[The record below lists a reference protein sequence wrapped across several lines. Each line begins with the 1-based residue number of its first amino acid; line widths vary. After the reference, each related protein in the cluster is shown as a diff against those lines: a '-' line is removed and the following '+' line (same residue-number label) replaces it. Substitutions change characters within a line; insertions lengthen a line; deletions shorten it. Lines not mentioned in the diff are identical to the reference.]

1 MANQVFK
8 PYNQNQTLLFP
19 PNLSDMIPEEH
30 PVRMVSTIVDK
41 LDISE
46 ILATYKGGGT
56 SSYHPRMLLK
66 VTIYG
71 YLNNIYSSRKIENAI
86 KSNIYFMW
94 LAAFEQPDHGT
105 INYFRSSRLKK
116 CIKKIFAEI
125 VLLLVDAGV
134 ISLKTQYTDGTKI
147 EATSNKYTFV
157 WKKSVEK
164 YKAGLEQ
171 KINSILKEIDLVIE
185 EDCTENNT
193 ETTPATISSQ
203 ELEEKIDKLNEK
215 IAAKDLDKKSKKK
228 LSTKVKGLKNKSL
241 PKLQEYETKLKILG
255 ERNSYSK
262 TDHDAT
268 FMRMKDDHMK
278 NGQLKPAYNLQ
289 YSTTSTFITN
299 YSLHQNPNDTATLG
313 PHLEQF
319 NQLYSRYP
327 EEEVADAG
335 YGSEQNYEYLEK
347 NNISAYVKYN
357 WFHKEQ
363 SKKFKQDISRVENL
377 YYNSESDYFVCPMG
391 QKMLPVRE
399 STRESGLGHKS
410 EITHYRAQ
418 NCQGCPINGACHK
431 QQGNR
436 EIQVNHRL
444 RELRKQA
451 KERLT
456 SEKGVKLRK
465 QRCAEVEQVFGQI
478 KSNKGFNR
486 FLLRGLDKVSIEIGL
501 ISIAHNIQKLFKW
514 LQDPENIGT
523 IIDFCINGARN
534 FFFFGNNSKKGTKIA
549 EFEIGKKIDPKFC
562 KKMAA

>member
-8 PYNQNQTLLFP
+8 PYNQNQNLLFP
-19 PNLSDMIPEEH
+19 PNLSEMIPEEH
-30 PVRMVSTIVDK
+30 PVRLVSTIVDK

-66 VTIYG
+66 VIVYG
-71 YLNNIYSSRKIENAI
+71 YLNNLYSSRKIENAV

-116 CIKKIFAEI
+116 SIKKIFAEI
-125 VLLLVDAGV
+125 VLLLVDAGA
-134 ISLKTQYTDGTKI
+134 ISLKTQFTDGTKI
-147 EATSNKYTFV
+147 EAASNKYTFV

-164 YKAGLEQ
+164 YKANLEQ
-171 KINSILKEIDLVIE
+171 QVNSILKEIDLVIE
-185 EDCTENNT
+185 ADGTENSV
-193 ETTPATISSQ
+193 EASPATISSQ
-203 ELEEKIDKLNEK
+203 ELGQRIEKINEK
-215 IAAKDLDKKSKKK
+215 IAEKDLDKKAKKK
-228 LSTKVKGLKNKSL
+228 LSTKVNNLKKKSL

-289 YSTTSTFITN
+289 YSTESTFVTN
-299 YSLHQNPNDTATLG
+299 YSLHQNPGDTATLK

-319 NQLYSRYP
+319 NQLYSCYP

-335 YGSEQNYEYLEK
+335 YGSEQNYEYLEQ
-347 NNISAYVKYN
+347 NDISAYVKYN

-377 YYNSESDYFVCPMG
+377 HYNSTADYFVCPMG
-391 QKMLPVRE
+391 QKMLPVRK
-399 STRESGLGHKS
+399 STRKSELGHKS

-418 NCQGCPINGACHK
+418 NCQRCPMNGACHK
-431 QQGNR
+431 QQGSR
-436 EIQVNHRL
+436 EIQVSHKL
-444 RELRKQA
+444 RGYKKQA
-451 KERLT
+451 KEKLK

-465 QRCAEVEQVFGQI
+465 RRCAEVEQVFGQI

-486 FLLRGLDKVSIEIGL
+486 FLLRGLEKVSIEIGL
-501 ISIAHNIQKLFKW
+501 VSIAHNIQKFFKW
-514 LQDPENIGT
+514 LQEPENKGCFSFNCKNKCQNYLFGKNNKKSRLKIIELGKIQKNWPDIG
-523 IIDFCINGARN
+523 I
-534 FFFFGNNSKKGTKIA
+534 KIA
-549 EFEIGKKIDPKFC
+549 
-562 KKMAA
+562 A

>member
-8 PYNQNQTLLFP
+8 PYNQNQNLLFP
-19 PNLSDMIPEEH
+19 PNLSEMIPEEH
-30 PVRMVSTIVDK
+30 PVRLVSTIVDK

-66 VTIYG
+66 VVVFG

-86 KSNIYFMW
+86 KSNINFMW

-157 WKKSVEK
+157 WKKSVER
-164 YKAGLEQ
+164 YKANLEQ
-171 KINSILKEIDLVIE
+171 KIGTILKEIDLVIE
-185 EDCTENNT
+185 EDCTQNNT
-193 ETTPATISSQ
+193 EAAPVAISSE
-203 ELEEKIDKLNEK
+203 ELGKKIEKINEK
-215 IAAKDLDKKSKKK
+215 IAEKELDKKSKKK
-228 LSTKVKGLKNKSL
+228 LTTKVKALKNKSL
-241 PKLQEYETKLKILG
+241 PKLQEYEIKLKVLG

-289 YSTTSTFITN
+289 YSTESTFITN
-299 YSLHQNPNDTATLG
+299 YSLHQNPGDTATLE

-327 EEEVADAG
+327 KEEVADAG
-335 YGSEQNYEYLEK
+335 YGSEQNYEYLEQ
-347 NNISAYVKYN
+347 NDICAYVKYN

-377 YYNSESDYFVCPMG
+377 HYNSASDYFVCPMG
-391 QKMLPVRE
+391 QKMLPVRK
-399 STRESGLGHKS
+399 SIRESELGHKS

-418 NCQGCPINGACHK
+418 NCQRCPINGACHK
-431 QQGNR
+431 QKWNR
-436 EIQVNHRL
+436 EIQLNHKL
-444 RELRKQA
+444 RRYREQA
-451 KERLT
+451 RERLK

-478 KSNKGFNR
+478 KSNKEFNR
-486 FLLRGLDKVSIEIGL
+486 FLLRGLEKVSIEIGL
-501 ISIAHNIQKLFKW
+501 VSIAHNIQKLFKW
-514 LQDPENIGT
+514 LQKPENIASFVT
-523 IIDFCINGARN
+523 FWRNEYQFFIFARN
-534 FFFFGNNSKKGTKIA
+534 YKKRRPKIVEFDQNRKFDTKFKIKIA
-549 EFEIGKKIDPKFC
+549 
-562 KKMAA
+562 A

>member
-8 PYNQNQTLLFP
+8 PYNQNQNLIFP
-19 PNLSDMIPEEH
+19 PNLSDMIPEGH
-30 PVRMVSTIVDK
+30 PVRLVSTIVDK

-66 VTIYG
+66 VVIYG

-86 KSNIYFMW
+86 KSNICFMW

-105 INYFRSSRLKK
+105 INYFRSSRIKK

-125 VLLLVDAGV
+125 VLLLVDAGI

-164 YKAGLEQ
+164 YKANLEQ

-193 ETTPATISSQ
+193 ENIPATISSQ
-203 ELEEKIDKLNEK
+203 ELEEKIEKLNEK

-228 LSTKVKGLKNKSL
+228 LSTKVKGLKNRSL
-241 PKLQEYETKLKILG
+241 PKLQEYEIKLKILG

-289 YSTTSTFITN
+289 YSTTSTFVTN
-299 YSLHQNPNDTATLG
+299 YSLHQNPGDTATLK

-319 NQLYSRYP
+319 NELYSQYP

-335 YGSEQNYEYLEK
+335 YGSEQNYEYLEQK
-347 NNISAYVKYN
+347 EIDAYVKYN

-363 SKKFKQDISRVENL
+363 SKKFKHDISRVENL
-377 YYNSESDYFVCPMG
+377 HYNCTLDYFVCPMG
-391 QKMLPVRE
+391 QKMLPVKKSCR
-399 STRESGLGHKS
+399 TSGLGHES

-418 NCQGCPINGACHK
+418 NCHSCPINGACHK

-436 EIQVNHRL
+436 EIQVNHKL
-444 RELRKQA
+444 RGYKKQA
-451 KERLT
+451 SERLKT
-456 SEKGVKLRK
+456 EKGVKLRK
-465 QRCAEVEQVFGQI
+465 QRCVEVEQVFGQI

-486 FLLRGLDKVSIEIGL
+486 FLLRGLEKVSIEIGL
-501 ISIAHNIQKLFKW
+501 ISIAHNVQKLLKW
-514 LQDPENIGT
+514 LQDPDNIGKLVA
-523 IIDFCINGARN
+523 FCENKCRIFFFARN
-534 FFFFGNNSKKGTKIA
+534 NKKNRPKNIEFGKIKKNDPNNRIKIA
-549 EFEIGKKIDPKFC
+549 
-562 KKMAA
+562 A